1 MMKYLPMT
9 VAVVLAMTLGN
20 AARAQESKYPMM
32 DQISQKVIKKYQ
44 TSSCTE
50 LLQQKSKPPK
60 GQKAQAKQAIV
71 QHLRKDPKLREEFI
85 NRVAGPIA
93 NRLFE
98 CGMIP

>member
-1 MMKYLPMT
+1 MMKYFPLM
-9 VAVVLAMTLGN
+9 VAVFLAVSLGN
-20 AARAQESKYPMM
+20 VARAQESKYPMM

-44 TSSCTE
+44 TTSCTE

-60 GQKAQAKQAIV
+60 GQKEQAQKAIV